1 MVEIDDN
8 NEIYEELTITD
19 IKMLLEYTQFKN
31 NIFLN
36 TKLLELMNC
45 VEDEIFN

>member
-8 NEIYEELTITD
+8 NEGFYELTITD
-19 IKMLLEYTQFKN
+19 IKMLLQYTQFKN

-36 TKLLELMNC
+36 NKLVELMNC
-45 VEDEIFN
+45 AEDEIFN

>member
-19 IKMLLEYTQFKN
+19 MLMLLQYNQFKN
-31 NIFLN
+31 NIF
-36 TKLLELMNC
+36 
-45 VEDEIFN
+45 

>member
-1 MVEIDDN
+1 MLNLLLFNEFNYLYVIIIMVEIDDN

-31 NIFLN
+31 KIF
-36 TKLLELMNC
+36 
-45 VEDEIFN
+45 